1 MKPFNEIEIKR
12 IGIKIILVYILCAII
27 FKFIAGDGIKL
38 QRGYEEPISGPIVI
52 GEITDGT
59 IIRQDFLLDKDSITS
74 FVIYPTT
81 YNRSNSGEIFIDI
94 IDGESKNILYSKSYD
109 VSSLEDNKPFEI
121 ISDKAVNLT
130 NTSGKYSLVIKSEGA
145 YTGNAISLWY
155 NPEFTKNGTGLIL
168 NNTPIDGEISFSLG
182 YEEYFLFGE
191 YYPYFATLLGII
203 LVLYIINANR
213 KFNHNKNS
221 LLLMCIT
228 VFYKYNFLIKQL
240 VSRDFKGKYKR
251 SILGLFWSF
260 LNPLLTMIVQ
270 YVVFSTIFKSNIV
283 NFPVYLMIGI
293 VMFGFFTESVSMGL
307 TSIVGNA
314 GLITKVYVPKYIYP
328 FTRVVSSLIN
338 LMISLIPLMIVILIT
353 RLELS
358 LSIFLVIFSIITLFV
373 FCLGMVFILSS
384 AMVFFRDTQFL
395 WNVISLIWMY
405 ATPLFYPETILPEK
419 LSFIFKLNPMYHFI
433 RFSRIAII
441 DGVSPEPKAYLYCI
455 IFSIVSIMLGSFVFK
470 KTQDKFIMYL

>member
-1 MKPFNEIEIKR
+1 MKSFKEIDIKKV
-12 IGIKIILVYILCAII
+12 GIKLVLIYIVVAIA
-27 FKFIAGDGIKL
+27 FKFIAGEGIKL
-38 QRGYEEPISGPIVI
+38 QRGYEEPISGPSVI
-52 GEITDGT
+52 GEIIDGT
-59 IIRQDFLLDKDSITS
+59 VIRQDFLLDKDSITS
-74 FVIYPTT
+74 FIIYPTT
-81 YNRSNSGEIFIDI
+81 YNRINNGKIFVDLV
-94 IDGESKNILYSKSYD
+94 DSKTQNILYSKNYD
-109 VSSLEDNKPFEI
+109 VSLLEDNKPLEI
-121 ISDKAVNLT
+121 ISDKAINLT
-130 NTSGKYSLVIKSEGA
+130 NTSGKYSLIIKSEGA
-145 YTGNAISLWY
+145 NPGNAISLWY
-155 NPEFTKNGTGLIL
+155 NPTLIQNGTGLIL
-168 NNTPIDGEISFSLG
+168 NNSPIDGELSFSIS
-182 YEEYFLFGE
+182 YEKYFLFGE
-191 YYPYFATLLGII
+191 YYPYFAVLVGIL

-213 KFNHNKNS
+213 KFKCNKNS

-270 YVVFSTIFKSNIV
+270 YIVFSTIFKSGID

-338 LMISLIPLMIVILIT
+338 LAISLIPLMIVVLIT

-358 LSIFLVIFSIITLFV
+358 LSIFLVLFSIITLFI

-419 LSFIFKLNPMYHFI
+419 LSFIFKLNPMYHYI

-455 IFSIVSIMLGSFVFK
+455 VFSILSIILGSFVFK